1 MDGGPEKNRALGPR
15 LPLRRPCIC
24 PFDQRKTRGRKKR
37 KKKGREGKKE
47 KREGGKRKKKKKGR
61 EGGKKEKKK
70 GVCDRSADKCRGA
83 SKFSRKISK
92 IIGFGSFS

>member
-1 MDGGPEKNRALGPR
+1 ML
-15 LPLRRPCIC
+15 C
-24 PFDQRKTRGRKKR
+24 PFDLRKKRGRKKKER
-37 KKKGREGKKE
+37 KKGGREKRKKKKGRGK
-47 KREGGKRKKKKKGR
+47 KRKKKKKGS
-61 EGGKKEKKK
+61 EGKKEKKKKK